1 MAVVVEPAPTQ
12 TGVGLAEWVTEHRT
26 RASHVLTAVV
36 VVLGALIAL
45 SEIDR
50 LIAGALTVDGRSSP
64 LAGVIGPLALAG
76 RDAWPD
82 WASTTI
88 PPSIGGWVAASVF
101 IDAIFIAGYAWF
113 VAHVLRRMGLARP
126 RRLAGIALLVLLVAE
141 GIEGAALLVGAA
153 ALSGWPFGPQGAAF
167 LLAGGGVVGWVVAV
181 AATVKWG
188 TAVVLVVFVLRD
200 ASARRSIG
208 VWIRRLGQA
217 VWLHRLSA
225 VLVVALFV
233 LTCIPT
239 DGVLDQLPDL
249 QRQWVPIDLDTARH
263 MVAALLSV
271 GVAVVCA
278 YVLGRAR
285 TRALA
290 SAVMG
295 FDVRTVASKRSHALW
310 WCAPIAVWL
319 LLWVATGAAT
329 GVWQP
334 GWSAAAFLVVPA
346 IVALS
351 YLIRPNAAWPVRRR
365 PDRLERA
372 RWAWLTGDAIAV
384 SIASIAGLGL
394 VRSFTAPAFAGGD
407 LPGLDPWAYPQSI
420 VLLGAGAAMAV
431 VAPRLLRGN
440 PTVDLLLDP
449 QVRVD
454 EDAPDQGL
462 RLRHRRL
469 VLGFF
474 LAGLLVLAV
483 TGIWP
488 VQFASFAGAPALA
501 VLLLTTWG
509 AVLGSFTV
517 AVQEH
522 PPAPIFRFL
531 RLRADPVLTLAIV
544 LPLVWAIVAAA
555 AQLDDP
561 ELHAT
566 RTGSASATEAD
577 ADAADADADAFEAQV
592 DDRIRA
598 IADSDCTATV
608 GGTTFTPALIVVA
621 EGGGIRAAY
630 WTARALEE
638 LGSEGECLGGSVLL
652 SSGVSGGSVGLAVTA
667 IDREG
672 SDELVDLAGP
682 DAVSTGTAALVV
694 GDLVAST
701 TGLRFPSLLDG
712 TAEWRDRA
720 ALIEDIWVDDV
731 AGLRKQVV
739 LGASPRIGIP
749 VLNSTDVRSKC
760 KVLVSNGVATDPSV
774 SAGATAAGCD
784 TAATAPAASLPV
796 SAACF
801 AGMDWATAAMLS
813 ARFPVITPAARI
825 EPGGGCGGQG
835 MQLVD
840 GGYAE
845 GSGLGTAAD
854 LAPVV
859 ADRISVWN
867 AGEGADAPPV
877 VPILVYLKNS
887 SGYDLRQD
895 LEGVAA
901 EPLVPVVG
909 AAALSKSGTEQVL
922 RQRVSAAFRTIGEPD
937 EPAGDAIAAL
947 REVIP
952 GLAVTVAPSTEPA
965 VVPPLGWALS
975 GYSIG
980 SLERGID
987 RQLRGSETDVEDGGP
1002 PTLRTLLD
1010 FTG

>member
-1 MAVVVEPAPTQ
+1 MAVDVAPAPTDTADDLSQ
-12 TGVGLAEWVTEHRT
+12 WVTEHRA

-50 LIAGALTVDGRSSP
+50 LIAGVLTLDGRSSP
-64 LAGVIGPLALAG
+64 LGSVIGPSALAG

-88 PPSIGGWVAASVF
+88 PASVGGWIAASVF
-101 IDAIFIAGYAWF
+101 IDAIFVGAYAWF
-113 VAHVLRRMGLARP
+113 VAHVLRRMGMARP
-126 RRLAGIALLVLLVAE
+126 QRLAGRTLLVLLAVE
-141 GIEGAALLVGAA
+141 GVEGTALLVGAA
-153 ALSGWPFGPQGAAF
+153 ALTGWPFGPDGSAM
-167 LLAGGGVVGWVVAV
+167 LLAGGGLFGWAV
-181 AATVKWG
+181 ALAATAKWV
-188 TAVVLVVFVLRD
+188 TVVLLAVFVLRD
-200 ASARRSIG
+200 AAARRAIG
-208 VWIRRLGQA
+208 VWIRRLAQA
-217 VWLHRLSA
+217 MWLHRLST

-249 QRQWVPIDLDTARH
+249 QRQWVPLDAGTTRH
-263 MVAALLSV
+263 LVVALVSV
-271 GVAVVCA
+271 AIAVACA

-295 FDVRTVASKRSHALW
+295 FDVRTVPSKRSHALW

-319 LLWVATGAAT
+319 VLWLATGAAT
-329 GVWQP
+329 GRWLP
-334 GWSAAAFLVVPA
+334 GWSAVAFLVVPA
-346 IVALS
+346 IVVAG
-351 YLIRPNAAWPVRRR
+351 YLIRPDAAWPVRRR
-365 PDRLERA
+365 PDLLDRA
-372 RWAWLTGDAIAV
+372 RWAWLTGDAVAV

-394 VRSFTAPAFAGGD
+394 LRSFTAPVFAGWD
-407 LPGLDPWAYPQSI
+407 LPRLDPWAYPLSV
-420 VLLGAGAAMAV
+420 VLLVSGAVMAV
-431 VAPRLLRGN
+431 LAPLLLRGD
-440 PTVDLLLDP
+440 PTVNRLLDP
-449 QVRVD
+449 RVRVD
-454 EDAPDQGL
+454 VGAPDQAL

-474 LAGLLVLAV
+474 LAGLLVLAL
-483 TGIWP
+483 TGVWP
-488 VQFASFAGAPALA
+488 VQSAAFAGAPALA

-517 AVQEH
+517 ALQEH
-522 PPAPIFRFL
+522 PPAPISRFL

-544 LPLVWAIVAAA
+544 VPLVWAIVAAA
-555 AQLDDP
+555 INADDP
-561 ELHAT
+561 ALHAT
-566 RTGSASATEAD
+566 RTGSPAAAAEAD
-577 ADAADADADAFEAQV
+577 GDTFEAQV
-592 DDRIRA
+592 DARIA
-598 IADSDCTATV
+598 ALATGGCTATV
-608 GGTTFTPALIVVA
+608 GDETFTPALLVVA

-638 LGSEGECLGGSVLL
+638 LGAEGECLGRSVLV

-672 SDELVDLAGP
+672 SDELVHLAGP

-701 TGLRFPSLLDG
+701 TGLRFPSVLDG
-712 TAEWRDRA
+712 RAEWRDRA
-720 ALIEDIWVDDV
+720 SLIEDVWVEDV
-731 AGLRKQVV
+731 PGLQRQVV

-760 KVLVSNGVATDPSV
+760 KVLVSNGVATDPAV
-774 SAGATAAGCD
+774 SAGATVAGCD

-796 SAACF
+796 PAACF
-801 AGMDWATAAMLS
+801 AGMEWATAAMLS

-825 EPGGGCGGQG
+825 EAGGGCGTDG

-854 LAPVV
+854 LAPVL

-867 AGEGADAPPV
+867 AGDGADGPPV

-887 SGYDLRQD
+887 GGYDLRQD

-901 EPLVPVVG
+901 EPLVPLVG

-922 RQRVSAAFRTIGEPD
+922 RQRISAAFRTIGEPD

-947 REVIP
+947 RGVIP
-952 GLAVTVAPSTEPA
+952 GLALTVAPSTEPA

-975 GYSIG
+975 GFSIG

-987 RQLRGSETDVEDGGP
+987 RQLREPDPDADDTAP

-1010 FTG
+1010 LTG

>member
-1 MAVVVEPAPTQ
+1 MAVVVEPAPTG
-12 TGVGLAEWVTEHRT
+12 TAVGLSDWVAAHRA
-26 RASHVLTAVV
+26 RAAHVLTAAI

-50 LIAGALTVDGRSSP
+50 LIAGVLTSDGRSSP
-64 LAGVIGPLALAG
+64 LGSVIGPLALTG
-76 RDAWPD
+76 SDAWTD
-82 WASTTI
+82 WASTAI
-88 PPSIGGWVAASVF
+88 SASIGGWVAASVLIDGVF
-101 IDAIFIAGYAWF
+101 IGAYAWI
-113 VAHVLRRMGLARP
+113 VVHVLRRMGLARP
-126 RRLAGIALLVLLVAE
+126 RRLAGTTLLVLLVVEAL
-141 GIEGAALLVGAA
+141 EGAALLVGAA
-153 ALSGWPFGPQGAAF
+153 ALVGWPFGPAASAA
-167 LLAGGGVVGWVVAV
+167 LLTGGPQLAWVVA
-181 AATVKWG
+181 ALATAKWI
-188 TAVVLVVFVLRD
+188 TVILLAVFVFRD
-200 ASARRSIG
+200 ASARRTIG
-208 VWIRRLGQA
+208 VWIRRLAQA

-249 QRQWVPIDLDTARH
+249 QRQWVPLDADSTRH
-263 MVAALLSV
+263 VAVALASV
-271 GVAVVCA
+271 GIAVACA

-295 FDVRTVASKRSHALW
+295 FDVRTVPSKRSHALW

-319 LLWVATGAAT
+319 LLWLATGSA
-329 GVWQP
+329 GGSWLP
-334 GWSAAAFLVVPA
+334 GWSAVAFLVVPA
-346 IVALS
+346 VVIAS
-351 YLIRPNAAWPVRRR
+351 YLLRPDAAWPVRRR
-365 PDRLERA
+365 PDRLDRA

-394 VRSFTAPAFAGGD
+394 VRSFTAPVFAGWD
-407 LPGLDPWAYPQSI
+407 LPLLDAWAYPMSV
-420 VLLGAGAAMAV
+420 VLLVAGAAMAV
-431 VAPRLLRGN
+431 LAPLLLRGN
-440 PTVDLLLDP
+440 PTVARLLDP

-454 EDAPDQGL
+454 EDAPDRGL

-474 LAGLLVLAV
+474 LAGLLVLAI
-483 TGIWP
+483 TGVWP
-488 VQFASFAGAPALA
+488 VQFAAFAGAPALA

-522 PPAPIFRFL
+522 PPAPVFRFL

-544 LPLVWAIVAAA
+544 VPLVWAIVAAA
-555 AQLDDP
+555 IHADDP
-561 ELHAT
+561 ALHAT
-566 RTGSASATEAD
+566 RTGSPAAASETGTD
-577 ADAADADADAFEAQV
+577 GDAFETQV
-592 DDRIRA
+592 DARIRA
-598 IADSDCTATV
+598 LAAGGCTATV
-608 GGTTFTPALIVVA
+608 GGTTFTPALLVVA

-638 LGSEGECLGGSVLL
+638 LGADGECLGRSVLV

-667 IDREG
+667 IDRQG
-672 SDELVDLAGP
+672 SEELVQLAGP
-682 DAVSTGTAALVV
+682 DAVSTGTAALIV

-701 TGLRFPSLLDG
+701 TGLRFPSVLDG
-712 TAEWRDRA
+712 SAEWRDRA
-720 ALIEDIWVDDV
+720 SLIEHVWVGDV
-731 AGLRKQVV
+731 AGLRRQVV

-774 SAGATAAGCD
+774 SAGATSAGCD

-801 AGMDWATAAMLS
+801 AGMEWATAAMLS

-825 EPGGGCGGQG
+825 EPGGACGEDG

-854 LAPVV
+854 LAPVL

-867 AGEGADAPPV
+867 EGDGAGGPPV

-887 SGYDLRQD
+887 GGYDLRQD

-901 EPLVPVVG
+901 EPLVPLVG

-922 RQRVSAAFRTIGEPD
+922 RQRISAAFRTIGEPD
-937 EPAGDAIAAL
+937 DPSGDAIAAARGVL
-947 REVIP
+947 P
-952 GLAVTVAPSTEPA
+952 GLTVVVAPSTEPA

-975 GYSIG
+975 GFSIG
-980 SLERGID
+980 SLERGIE
-987 RQLRGSETDVEDGGP
+987 RQLREPDPDAGDGAP

-1010 FTG
+1010 LTG

>member
-1 MAVVVEPAPTQ
+1 MAVVVEPAPTG
-12 TGVGLAEWVTEHRT
+12 TAGGLSAWVSEHRA

-36 VVLGALIAL
+36 VVLGTLIAL

-50 LIAGALTVDGRSSP
+50 LIAGVLTVDGRSSP
-64 LAGVIGPLALAG
+64 LGSVIGPLALTG

-88 PPSIGGWVAASVF
+88 PASIGGWIAASVF
-101 IDAIFIAGYAWF
+101 IDGVFIAAYFWF
-113 VAHVLRRMGLARP
+113 VAHVLRRMGMARP
-126 RRLAGIALLVLLVAE
+126 RRLAGNALLVLLAAE
-141 GIEGAALLVGAA
+141 GIEGAVLLVGAA
-153 ALSGWPFGPQGAAF
+153 ALSGWLIGPEASAV
-167 LLAGGGVVGWVVAV
+167 LLAGGGLLGWAVAA

-188 TAVVLVVFVLRD
+188 SAVLLVVFILRD
-200 ASARRSIG
+200 ASARRSIR

-225 VLVVALFV
+225 VLVIALFV

-249 QRQWVPIDLDTARH
+249 QRQWVPIDADAARH
-263 MVAALLSV
+263 IVVALLSV
-271 GVAVVCA
+271 AIAIACA

-295 FDVRTVASKRSHALW
+295 FDVRTVTSKRSHALW

-329 GVWQP
+329 GTWLP
-334 GWSAAAFLVVPA
+334 GWSAVAFLVVPA
-346 IVALS
+346 IVVAG
-351 YLIRPNAAWPVRRR
+351 YLIRPGAAWPVRRR
-365 PDRLERA
+365 PDLLDRA

-394 VRSFTAPAFAGGD
+394 VRSFTAPVFAGWD
-407 LPGLDPWAYPQSI
+407 LPLLDPWAYPLSV
-420 VLLGAGAAMAV
+420 VLLVAGAVMAV
-431 VAPRLLRGN
+431 LAPLLLRGN
-440 PTVDLLLDP
+440 PTVDRLLDP
-449 QVRVD
+449 QERVD
-454 EDAPDQGL
+454 EEAMDQGL

-488 VQFASFAGAPALA
+488 VQFAAFAGAPALS

-522 PPAPIFRFL
+522 PPAPIFRYL
-531 RLRADPVLTLAIV
+531 RLRADPVLTLAVVI
-544 LPLVWAIVAAA
+544 PLIWAVVAAG

-566 RTGSASATEAD
+566 RTGSPAAAAEAD
-577 ADAADADADAFEAQV
+577 DDAFEEQV
-592 DDRIRA
+592 DARLRA
-598 IADSDCTATV
+598 IAGTGCTATV

-638 LGSEGECLGGSVLL
+638 IALDGCLGRSVLV

-672 SDELVDLAGP
+672 SGELVRLAGP

-694 GDLVAST
+694 GDVVAST

-712 TAEWRDRA
+712 QAEWRDRA
-720 ALIEDIWVDDV
+720 ALIEDVWVGDV
-731 AGLRKQVV
+731 AGLKKQVV

-796 SAACF
+796 PAACF
-801 AGMDWATAAMLS
+801 AGMEWATAAMLS

-854 LAPVV
+854 LAPVL

-867 AGEGADAPPV
+867 AGDGADDPPV

-887 SGYDLRQD
+887 GGYDLRQD

-901 EPLVPVVG
+901 EPLVPLVG
-909 AAALSKSGTEQVL
+909 AAALSKAGTEQVL
-922 RQRVSAAFRTIGEPD
+922 RQRISASFRTIGEPD

-947 REVIP
+947 RAVIP
-952 GLAVTVAPSTEPA
+952 GLALTVAPSTEPA

-975 GYSIG
+975 GFSIG
-980 SLERGID
+980 SLERGIE
-987 RQLRGSETDVEDGGP
+987 RQLREHDEDADGGAP
-1002 PTLRTLLD
+1002 ATLRTLLD
-1010 FTG
+1010 LVG